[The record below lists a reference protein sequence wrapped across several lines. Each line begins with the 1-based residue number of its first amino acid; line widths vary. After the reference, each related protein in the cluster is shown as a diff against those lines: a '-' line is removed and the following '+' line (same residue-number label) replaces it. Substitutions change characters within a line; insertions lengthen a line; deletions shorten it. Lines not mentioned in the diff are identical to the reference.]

1 MRLLC
6 LCIGLPA
13 GLHAAVC
20 WWTGGQA
27 GTWAGR
33 LADCLL
39 QAQPGCR
46 AGETA
51 FMSGKG
57 GLRGANRLPRLPP
70 QLGCLSVC
78 AAAGAS
84 AVRAAGRAA
93 ARLHPQMERMAEKS
107 EWLAL
112 LRSEASEGRSPCL
125 SCCCYS
131 DQMWFSWELWG
142 CVSGVPACVLYLPIS
157 HDYLCLSL
165 GSLSRSS
172 CSSHT
177 LLLWQVAGPS

>member
-1 MRLLC
+1 M
-6 LCIGLPA
+6 GLPA

-57 GLRGANRLPRLPP
+57 GLRGANRLSRLQP
-70 QLGCLSVC
+70 QLGRLSVC

-84 AVRAAGRAA
+84 AVREAGRAA
-93 ARLHPQMERMAEKS
+93 ARLHPQMERMTEKS
-107 EWLAL
+107 EWFALFAFRGFRWTESLLELLLL
-112 LRSEASEGRSPCL
+112 LRPNVVFMGAVGLRQWRTCL
-125 SCCCYS
+125 RPVPV
-131 DQMWFSWELWG
+131 DQS
-142 CVSGVPACVLYLPIS
+142 
-157 HDYLCLSL
+157 
-165 GSLSRSS
+165 
-172 CSSHT
+172 
-177 LLLWQVAGPS
+177 